1 MTDARF
7 SLPSQA
13 ELLQRNGTLLVIDQI
28 QPPPGLVPKGQ
39 TPTLKPKEQGLFI
52 AICDSGEVYA
62 FNGHVDLGTGVRTAL
77 GQIVAE
83 ELYLRMEQVCMVL
96 GDTESTPNQGAT
108 IASATLQI
116 SAVPLRNA
124 AAEARRWL
132 LQQAAQRFNSAVDQL
147 TLRDGAIV
155 DPQGQ
160 TLTYGELVAG
170 MHVELPISGDA
181 PLKPQ
186 AEYRLVGT
194 GTARVDIPAKATGET
209 TYVHDMRLPNMLHGR
224 VVRPPYAGYDS
235 GEFVGTSLLAVDERS
250 IAAIPGI
257 VKLVVIGDFIGIVA
271 EREEQAIKAAQAL
284 QVSWKDWRRNL
295 PQMTDVAQALRDN
308 PHSTRVVHDTGNV
321 DAALAS
327 ADRRFT
333 RSYLW
338 PYQLHASIGP
348 SCALAD
354 YQLQQLRVWS
364 GTQNPHLLRADLAWL
379 LEYPEAQID
388 IIRMEAAGCYGRNC
402 ADDVCADA
410 ALLSRAVGR
419 PVRVQLTREQEHLWE
434 PKGTAQLMEVDGGLD
449 AAGHPVAYD
458 FRTYYPSNGAP
469 TLALLLTGRVEPVPV
484 AYEMGDRTSVPPYD
498 YPALRVSIEDMAP
511 IVRASWMRGVSA
523 LPNTFAHESYIDE
536 LANAAG
542 VDPLEYRLRYIN
554 DERATEL
561 MRSTAER
568 AGWTPHTEPMQTPAE
583 DGVLRGRGFAYARYI
598 HSKFPGFGAAWAAW
612 VADVAIDKAS
622 GEVAVT
628 RIVVGHDAG
637 MMVNPDGVRHQI
649 HGNVIQS
656 TSRVLKERVT
666 FEESTIS
673 SKEWG
678 AYPILTFPEVPEVDV
693 VMMPRPY
700 DPPLGAGESASVP
713 SAAAIANA
721 VFDATG
727 IRFRELPI
735 TSDRLREALNGPDTA
750 RQEPAPATKPRRSIW
765 WFGGAAGIV
774 GALLG
779 VAATALPWR
788 TAIAPVATPG
798 AGTWSAATLER
809 GRQLAAVGDCAVC
822 HTASEGAT
830 NAGGLA
836 METPFGTLY
845 STNITPDMTTGIGN
859 WSFTAF
865 DRAMRQ
871 GISRDGR
878 HLYPAFPYTSFSKMT
893 DGDMQALYAYMMSQP
908 AVAQSTPANQMRFP
922 FNLRP
927 LMAGWNALF
936 LRQGEYQPDPTQTAQ
951 WNRGSY
957 LVNGLGHCAACHS
970 PRNLMGAEKGGAG
983 FLAGAMVDG
992 WEAPALNQLA
1002 NADKPWS
1009 EEQLFRYL
1017 RSGHS
1022 AEHGVAA
1029 GPMGPVVSELAT
1041 LPESDVRAM
1050 AGYLISLSTPTTL
1063 NLEPQVQLA
1072 GSLQSAQAQ
1081 QAGERLFQGACQAC
1095 HSAASG
1101 GPQLFGVSPD
1111 LANNTN
1117 IFSDRPDNLIKVIL
1131 QGIAK
1136 PATADLGFMPG
1147 FKDSFSDRQVADL
1160 VNYLRQRYAGQK
1172 PAWREVE
1179 AQVARLRANPGSH

>member
-1 MTDARF
+1 MSDARF

-132 LQQAAQRFNSAVDQL
+132 LQQAAQRFNRTVDQL

-170 MHVELPISGDA
+170 VHVELPISGDA

-194 GTARVDIPAKATGET
+194 STARVDIPAKATGET

-235 GEFVGTSLLAVDERS
+235 GEFVGTSLLAVDEQS

-327 ADRRFT
+327 ADRRFSRT
-333 RSYLW
+333 YLW

-354 YQLQQLRVWS
+354 YQPQQLRVWS

-484 AYEMGDRTSVPPYD
+484 AYEMGDRTSVPPYE

-554 DERATEL
+554 DERATDL

-735 TSDRLREALNGPDTA
+735 TSDRLREALNGPDSA
-750 RQEPAPATKPRRSIW
+750 RQEPAPTAKPRRSKW

-845 STNITPDMTTGIGN
+845 STNITPDVATGIGN

-908 AVAQSTPANQMRFP
+908 AVTQSNPANQMRFP

-1002 NADKPWS
+1002 NAEKPWS

-1017 RSGHS
+1017 SSGHS

-1063 NLEPQVQLA
+1063 NVEPQVQLA
-1072 GSLQSAQAQ
+1072 GSLQSAQAR